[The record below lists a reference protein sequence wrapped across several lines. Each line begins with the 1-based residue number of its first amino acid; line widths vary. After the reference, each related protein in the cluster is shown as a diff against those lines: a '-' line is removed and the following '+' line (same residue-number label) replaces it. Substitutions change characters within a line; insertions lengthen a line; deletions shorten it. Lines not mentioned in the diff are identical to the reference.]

1 MKNIKCI
8 AIDDEPLALTI
19 IAHFCQRTGK
29 MDVSCYTDPEA
40 GMEAIRKE
48 QPELVFLDIEMN
60 SISGLDIAK
69 ELPPEC
75 EFIFTTAYAQFALD
89 GFNLDAADFLHKP
102 FAYERFLKAVEKVF
116 KRIEAR
122 QDANR
127 KTSIIVKQ
135 EYNNVIIPVNDIIY
149 IEAMENYTKIF
160 RLSKPYVLS
169 RTSLKVILDE
179 LPKKRFIR
187 VHKSYIVSMEHIER
201 FSHSQVT
208 LDCTTVEI
216 PVGRTYANDFLQQ
229 MKVLKDSRIK

>member
-102 FAYERFLKAVEKVF
+102 FAYERFLKAVEKGL
-116 KRIEAR
+116 KRIEA
-122 QDANR
+122 
-127 KTSIIVKQ
+127 
-135 EYNNVIIPVNDIIY
+135 
-149 IEAMENYTKIF
+149 
-160 RLSKPYVLS
+160 
-169 RTSLKVILDE
+169 
-179 LPKKRFIR
+179 
-187 VHKSYIVSMEHIER
+187 
-201 FSHSQVT
+201 
-208 LDCTTVEI
+208 
-216 PVGRTYANDFLQQ
+216 
-229 MKVLKDSRIK
+229 